1 MVLKEATRQLCDG
14 FSDAPERVD
23 VEGFSEFFYEIFEQK
38 EEYKEQVFCNDELDT
53 NGYYLV

>member
-1 MVLKEATRQLCDG
+1 MVLKEATRQWCD
-14 FSDAPERVD
+14 
-23 VEGFSEFFYEIFEQK
+23 GFSEFFYEIFEQK